1 MVLYDISMAKM
12 RFFVVENR
20 LFKKWSELGKM
31 GKNGEKSLTQNSHYI
46 STYVHSKTDDPL
58 RVTQYEKILIV
69 STKTGKK
76 SLKINDGKPA
86 WNDV

>member
-31 GKNGEKSLTQNSHYI
+31 GKNGEKSLTQNPHYI
-46 STYVHSKTDDPL
+46 STQILHVIFMK
-58 RVTQYEKILIV
+58 VKIYNNIM
-69 STKTGKK
+69 
-76 SLKINDGKPA
+76 A
-86 WNDV
+86 